1 MSAMTARKMAGP
13 ATTPMKYGRKQ
24 PLLGLTITDFIA
36 EIELQHPPLNL
47 VTKSLLEQL
56 HQALIAIDEAKK
68 VRCVVLHQGS
78 ARAFCA
84 GSDMQAFKSVRKRA
98 VDAKILYEEYV
109 IRQLAQLSCPVI
121 AAIDGP
127 ALGGGFELALACDL
141 RVAGQQARVGLTEC
155 LIGGLGGS
163 GAVRLTRL
171 VGPARA
177 GEMLFTGKV
186 LDAAQA
192 HAWGLVN
199 EVAPQGQALERA
211 REIAGQIASRGPL
224 SNAYAK
230 RLIAASLDEPATAAL
245 SLANQLQDRI
255 FRSEDLMRG
264 AQAFFT
270 KTCAEFEGR

>member
-1 MSAMTARKMAGP
+1 MAASKMAGP
-13 ATTPMKYGRKQ
+13 VKTPMKYGRKQ
-24 PLLGLTITDFIA
+24 PLLGLTITGFVA

-56 HQALIAIDEAKK
+56 HQALVAIDKAAK

-84 GSDMQAFKSVRKRA
+84 GSDMQEFKSVRKRA

-109 IRQLAQLSCPVI
+109 LRQLAQLSCPVI
-121 AAIDGP
+121 AAIEGP

-171 VGPARA
+171 AGPARA
-177 GEMLFTGKV
+177 GELLFTGKV

-192 HAWGLVN
+192 YEWGLVN
-199 EVAPQGQALERA
+199 EVTQPGQALGRA
-211 REIAGQIASRGPL
+211 RELAVQIASRGPL

-230 RLIAASLDEPATAAL
+230 RLIAASLDEPAAAAL

-255 FRSEDLMRG
+255 FRSDDLMRG
-264 AQAFFT
+264 AQAFFS
-270 KTCAEFEGR
+270 KTRAEFEGR